1 MSAKT
6 LTSHNKFLAGLSRLF
21 NRLFWL
27 LVVVWTAVTLTFIL
41 SRLIPADP
49 ARLAAGLQAGPE
61 QVEEVRKQLGLDR
74 PLLEQYFNYLSGVVQ
89 LDLGKSIQTRQP
101 VVDDIFKYLPAT
113 LELVFAAFIT
123 YAVLGIVFGVLWAR
137 FPRSVGSKALSV
149 FTVLGVALPVF
160 WIGLILQVVF
170 AANLKW
176 FPLAGNLPYSKYRI
190 EFVTGMGS
198 IDSLLA
204 GNMEAFGFALK
215 AMVLPVTALV
225 ISQFAVS
232 TRLTRSTMTQELQRQ
247 YVTAARAR
255 GSSEVKIT
263 IFDALRNALNPVITM
278 LGLQFGWLLGGTI
291 LVEVV
296 FSWPGLGLYAFNAF
310 RTFDYNPIL
319 AITIVITITF
329 VIVNELVSLLYPKL
343 DPRLRRE

>member
-1 MSAKT
+1 M
-6 LTSHNKFLAGLSRLF
+6 LI
-21 NRLFWL
+21 
-27 LVVVWTAVTLTFIL
+27 VVWTAVTLTFIM

-61 QVEEVRKQLGLDR
+61 QVEEVRRQLGLDL
-74 PLLEQYFNYLSGVVQ
+74 PIFQQYINYLSGIVR

-101 VVDDIFKYLPAT
+101 VIDDIFRYLPAT
-113 LELVFAAFIT
+113 LELVFAAFFI
-123 YAVLGIVFGVLWAR
+123 YAFFGILFGVLWAR
-137 FPRSVGSKALSV
+137 FPKSFLSKSLSI
-149 FTVLGVALPVF
+149 FTVLGVAMPVF

-176 FPLAGNLPYSKYRI
+176 LPLAGNLSYSKYQV
-190 EFVTGMGS
+190 EFRTGMGTV
-198 IDSLLA
+198 DSLLG
-204 GNMEAFGFALK
+204 GNLLAFQAALL

-225 ISQFAVS
+225 ISQIAVS
-232 TRLTRSTMTQELQRQ
+232 IRLTRTSMITELQKP
-247 YVTAARAR
+247 YVKAARAR
-255 GSSEVKIT
+255 GVREWRIT
-263 IFDALRNALNPVITM
+263 TFDALRNALNPVITM

-319 AITIVITITF
+319 AITLVITVTF
-329 VIVNELVSLLYPKL
+329 VLVNELVSLLYPLL
-343 DPRLRRE
+343 DPRIKK

>member
-1 MSAKT
+1 M
-6 LTSHNKFLAGLSRLF
+6 LI
-21 NRLFWL
+21 
-27 LVVVWTAVTLTFIL
+27 VVWTAVTLTFIM

-61 QVEEVRKQLGLDR
+61 QVEEVRRQLGLDL
-74 PLLEQYFNYLSGVVQ
+74 PVFQQYLNYLSGIIK

-101 VVDDIFKYLPAT
+101 VIDDIFRYLPAT
-113 LELVFAAFIT
+113 LELVFAAFFT
-123 YAVLGIVFGVLWAR
+123 YAIFGILFGVLWAR
-137 FPRSVGSKALSV
+137 FPKSLLSKSLSI
-149 FTVLGVALPVF
+149 FTVLGVAMPVF

-176 FPLAGNLPYSKYRI
+176 FPLAGNLSYSKYQV
-190 EFVTGMGS
+190 EFRTGMGTV
-198 IDSLLA
+198 DSLLG
-204 GNMEAFGFALK
+204 GNLLAFQAAIL

-225 ISQFAVS
+225 ISQIAVS
-232 TRLTRSTMTQELQRQ
+232 IRLTRTSMITELQKP
-247 YVTAARAR
+247 YVKAARAR
-255 GSSEVKIT
+255 GVREWRIT
-263 IFDALRNALNPVITM
+263 TFDALRNALNPVITM

-319 AITIVITITF
+319 AITLVITVTF
-329 VIVNELVSLLYPKL
+329 VLVNELVSLLYPLL
-343 DPRLRRE
+343 DPRIKK

>member
-1 MSAKT
+1 
-6 LTSHNKFLAGLSRLF
+6 
-21 NRLFWL
+21 
-27 LVVVWTAVTLTFIL
+27 
-41 SRLIPADP
+41 
-49 ARLAAGLQAGPE
+49 
-61 QVEEVRKQLGLDR
+61 
-74 PLLEQYFNYLSGVVQ
+74 
-89 LDLGKSIQTRQP
+89 
-101 VVDDIFKYLPAT
+101 
-113 LELVFAAFIT
+113 LVFAAFIT
-123 YAVLGIVFGVLWAR
+123 YAILGIVFGVLWAR
-137 FPRSVGSKALSV
+137 FPRSLGSKALSL

-176 FPLAGNLPYSKYRI
+176 FPLAGNLPYSKYQV
-190 EFVTGMGS
+190 EFVTGMGTV
-198 IDSLLA
+198 DSLLA
-204 GNMEAFGFALK
+204 GDFPAFGFALK

-232 TRLTRSTMTQELQRQ
+232 TRLTRSTMTSELQKQ

-255 GSSEVKIT
+255 GSSEARIT

-343 DPRLRRE
+343 DPRLRRQ